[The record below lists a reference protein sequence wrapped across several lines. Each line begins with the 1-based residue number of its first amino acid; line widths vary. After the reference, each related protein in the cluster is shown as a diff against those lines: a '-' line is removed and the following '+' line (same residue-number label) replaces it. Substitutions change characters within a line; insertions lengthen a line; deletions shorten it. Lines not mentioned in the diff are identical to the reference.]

1 MFLGDLSPR
10 RQPLLRIVLAALV
23 ALAVV
28 APQFARLSARTLAPL
43 VYTIRFPQPATKTF
57 TVEVVVP
64 TDKRDTVDLMMAIW
78 SPGFYG
84 LQNYAAQVSAFT
96 ATAPDGTVLN
106 VAKPKASRWTVTT
119 GGRPSMTV
127 SYTLNAPRGSNL
139 SNGVT
144 ETSAVII
151 GPSTYIT
158 LVEQVHRPAEV
169 RLELPAAWTGSMT
182 SLDASSDG
190 KANHYVAP
198 DYDILADSPILAGV
212 DLSTTEFT
220 VGGVKHYWTY
230 LGKAE
235 WDGAR
240 VAPVMTALVEEHLR
254 FWGFLPFKKYVFLNI
269 ITGGGG
275 GSGVEHLNSVA
286 ITGGGKEPAT
296 EQARFRNAAFVSHEY
311 FHAMNVKRLRPVELG
326 PFDYEKAPVTTGLW
340 VGEGLTSYFGDLL
353 AARSGLGSPA
363 DYLATTSGHISDLQ
377 TKQPGRL
384 VQTIEQASSQ
394 MFERLPREKTV
405 DYYVKG
411 PVVGL
416 ILDARIRH
424 LTNGAKSMDDVI
436 RLEYKRWS
444 GAHGYTGDEFNRTVS
459 DAAGVDVSG
468 LLHKLIATTEEVD
481 YTEMLDWFGLR
492 FMTLDPSAPVGPAPA
507 GPAPAWTLE
516 VRPDATAAQK
526 DHFAAL
532 MAHSKA
538 R

>member
-1 MFLGDLSPR
+1 MSSRDLSTR
-10 RQPLLRIVLAALV
+10 RHVPLRIGIAALV

-28 APQFARLSARTLAPL
+28 APHFVHVNLSAQKLAPL
-43 VYTIRFPQPATKTF
+43 VYTIRFPAPATKTF
-57 TVEVVVP
+57 DVEVVVP
-64 TDKRDTVDLMMAIW
+64 TGKRDPVDLMMAIW

-84 LQNYAAQVSAFT
+84 IQNYAAQVTAFSAK
-96 ATAPDGTVLN
+96 APDGTVLD
-106 VAKPKASRWTVTT
+106 VDKPNASRWTVKT
-119 GGRPSMTV
+119 GGRPSITV

-158 LVEQVHRPAEV
+158 LVEQAHRPAEV

-190 KANHYVAP
+190 QPNHYVAP

-212 DLSTTEFT
+212 DLTTTEFT

-235 WDGAR
+235 WDGAK
-240 VAPVMTALVEEHLR
+240 VAPVMTTLVEEHLR
-254 FWGFLPFKKYVFLNI
+254 FWGSLPYKKYVFLNI
-269 ITGGGG
+269 ITSGGG

-286 ITGGGKEPAT
+286 ITGGGREPTAP
-296 EQARFRNAAFVSHEY
+296 EARFRNAAFVSHEY

-326 PFDYEKAPVTTGLW
+326 PFDYEHSPVTTGLW
-340 VGEGLTSYFGDLL
+340 VAEGLTSYFGDLL

-363 DYLATTSGHISDLQ
+363 DYLNICSRHITDLQ
-377 TKQPGRL
+377 NRPGRL
-384 VQTIEQASSQ
+384 VQTLEQSSSQ

-416 ILDARIRH
+416 VLDAHIRR
-424 LTNGAKSMDDVI
+424 LTNDKKSMDDVI

-459 DAAGVDVSG
+459 DAAGVDVSD

-492 FMTLDPSAPVGPAPA
+492 LVQTA
-507 GPAPAWTLE
+507 GPATTADPPKVWTLD
-516 VRPDATAAQK
+516 VRPDVTAAQK
-526 DHFAAL
+526 GHFASF